1 MPTSLHTS
9 DSSYNTSSSTS
20 WTSGNK
26 VQQQQRRAAAKRQS
40 SSQTHEIQPRHQHL
54 TRKQHRRLQDA
65 HEEYHRQRELFQAQ
79 QQQQQEQQQYY
90 HHHQQ
95 TSIEH
100 TQHQEEMYSPQP
112 QSSGLSSSSS
122 GQYPPYAAPF
132 APSQRFSSLSRSSS
146 SSSIYHSSLLD
157 PIADATEAT
166 TKPRSR
172 RSSPGLSDHHHHPP
186 RQRGPYST
194 WTAIRENERHRLLT
208 NLSTLRESLQTVPLP
223 SQVAREN
230 LGRLHQRI
238 QRRRARAR
246 ETILYDLHQGVKV
259 VEAQVHRQVEMVLS
273 RLKEAPASKYAF
285 ALTNSFLSQV
295 IPPTSVTGSLLAQA
309 ANGLFYQAES
319 SSSSTSTYAQQHQQ
333 QQQQEANGSRS
344 ETESLTDD
352 FDSIALAGQLGTDPP
367 SALAG
372 LGDPNRL
379 STIVPP
385 GVAAACTQI
394 LSAALPSFIPSMVA
408 PLVCVFSY
416 QTPAISDLVPI
427 PYTPYPWSSA
437 SSSSSSSTAAG
448 VSSSSNTKVEEPARK
463 EFVYPWGHPNEPYP
477 APPPPTSQSTPPTTT
492 PATRLPP
499 SSPSLSTDDKS
510 RKQPQQQQQLSTTG
524 TSHPDPGI
532 VIVHSKTWTQH
543 EREALYLAAT
553 RFRLSGQWS
562 KIREMMSLH
571 RTDAEIES
579 EYKKLYGHRDP
590 SDDPLL
596 DDDEDDI
603 ESHYDARPS
612 IIDAMTY
619 NQQSNI
625 NSEEDDDADDETETM
640 IFMKFG
646 GARSANQK
654 RQQLQHLQSRRLHY
668 DHLHFQPPVPQQE
681 LQHQHQIQQNYHHPQ
696 QQQYQNNGAVNV
708 PPLHDTNTPYQQ
720 QQQQRLSSDPDP
732 IRIFKKEFMIDKRF
746 SLEEIPMR
754 I

>member
-1 MPTSLHTS
+1 
-9 DSSYNTSSSTS
+9 
-20 WTSGNK
+20 
-26 VQQQQRRAAAKRQS
+26 VQQQQRRAAAKRQN
-40 SSQTHEIQPRHQHL
+40 SSQTHEAQPRHQHL
-54 TRKQHRRLQDA
+54 TRKQQRRLQDA

-79 QQQQQEQQQYY
+79 QQHHQKQQQHY

-100 TQHQEEMYSPQP
+100 SQYHEEQRQNMYSPQP
-112 QSSGLSSSSS
+112 QSSGSSSSSS

-157 PIADATEAT
+157 PTADATEAA

-172 RSSPGLSDHHHHPP
+172 RSSPGLSDHPP
-186 RQRGPYST
+186 RQRGPYSA
-194 WTAIRENERHRLLT
+194 WTAIREKERHRLLT

-238 QRRRARAR
+238 QHRRARAR

-273 RLKEAPASKYAF
+273 CLKEAPASKYAF

-319 SSSSTSTYAQQHQQ
+319 SSPSTASNYP
-333 QQQQEANGSRS
+333 QQQQEQQQEADRSRS
-344 ETESLTDD
+344 EAESLTND
-352 FDSIALAGQLGTDPP
+352 FNSIALAGQVGTDRP

-372 LGDPNRL
+372 LGDPNGL
-379 STIVPP
+379 STKVPP

-416 QTPAISDLVPI
+416 QTPAISSLASI
-427 PYTPYPWSSA
+427 PYTPYPWSGA
-437 SSSSSSSTAAG
+437 ASSSSSSTAVG
-448 VSSSSNTKVEEPARK
+448 TSSSSNAKVEEPARK

-477 APPPPTSQSTPPTTT
+477 PPPPPTFQPTPSTPPTFV
-492 PATRLPP
+492 PATQSSASSP
-499 SSPSLSTDDKS
+499 SSPTNDKS
-510 RKQPQQQQQLSTTG
+510 RKQQQQQSTTG
-524 TSHPDPGI
+524 APHPDSGI

-562 KIREMMSLH
+562 KIREMMNLH

-579 EYKKLYGHRDP
+579 EYKKLYAHRDP
-590 SDDPLL
+590 SDDALL
-596 DDDEDDI
+596 DDDDDDI
-603 ESHYDARPS
+603 ENHYDARSS
-612 IIDAMTY
+612 IIDAITH
-619 NQQSNI
+619 NQQSNF
-625 NSEEDDDADDETETM
+625 NSEEEEDADDETETM

-668 DHLHFQPPVPQQE
+668 DQLHLQPPVPQQE
-681 LQHQHQIQQNYHHPQ
+681 LQHHQHQQHQAQQQNYHHQQ
-696 QQQYQNNGAVNV
+696 QQQYQNNGAFNV
-708 PPLHDTNTPYQQ
+708 PPLHDTTTPYQQ
-720 QQQQRLSSDPDP
+720 QHQQQQRLSNDPDP

-746 SLEEIPMR
+746 TLEEIPMR

>member
-1 MPTSLHTS
+1 M
-9 DSSYNTSSSTS
+9 
-20 WTSGNK
+20 
-26 VQQQQRRAAAKRQS
+26 
-40 SSQTHEIQPRHQHL
+40 
-54 TRKQHRRLQDA
+54 
-65 HEEYHRQRELFQAQ
+65 
-79 QQQQQEQQQYY
+79 
-90 HHHQQ
+90 
-95 TSIEH
+95 
-100 TQHQEEMYSPQP
+100 
-112 QSSGLSSSSS
+112 
-122 GQYPPYAAPF
+122 
-132 APSQRFSSLSRSSS
+132 
-146 SSSIYHSSLLD
+146 
-157 PIADATEAT
+157 
-166 TKPRSR
+166 KPRSR
-172 RSSPGLSDHHHHPP
+172 RSSPGLPDHHHHPP
-186 RQRGPYST
+186 RRRGPYSA
-194 WTAIRENERHRLLT
+194 WTAIREKEHHRLLT

-319 SSSSTSTYAQQHQQ
+319 PSSSTSTYAQQQQ
-333 QQQQEANGSRS
+333 QQQQEANRSRS
-344 ETESLTDD
+344 EAESLTND
-352 FDSIALAGQLGTDPP
+352 FESIALAGQLDTERP

-372 LGDPNRL
+372 LGDPNGL
-379 STIVPP
+379 STKAPP

-416 QTPAISDLVPI
+416 QTPAISDLASI
-427 PYTPYPWSSA
+427 PYTPYPWSGA

-448 VSSSSNTKVEEPARK
+448 ASSSSNTKVEVPART

-477 APPPPTSQSTPPTTT
+477 PPPLPPTSQPTPPTPTT
-492 PATRLPP
+492 TTSATQSPP
-499 SSPSLSTDDKS
+499 SSPSSPTNDKS
-510 RKQPQQQQQLSTTG
+510 RKQQKQRQKQLSTTG
-524 TSHPDPGI
+524 TSHPDSGI
-532 VIVHSKTWTQH
+532 VIVHSKSWTQH

-562 KIREMMSLH
+562 KIREMMNLH

-579 EYKKLYGHRDP
+579 EYKKLYAHRDP
-590 SDDPLL
+590 SDDSLL

-603 ESHYDARPS
+603 ESHYDARTS
-612 IIDAMTY
+612 IIDAMTH
-619 NQQSNI
+619 NQQSNV
-625 NSEEDDDADDETETM
+625 NSEEDDADDETETM

-646 GARSANQK
+646 GARSASQK

-668 DHLHFQPPVPQQE
+668 DQAHLQPPVPQQE
-681 LQHQHQIQQNYHHPQ
+681 LQHHHHQQDQTHRQNYHHQQ
-696 QQQYQNNGAVNV
+696 QQQYQNNRAFNV
-708 PPLHDTNTPYQQ
+708 PILHDTNTPSQQQ
-720 QQQQRLSSDPDP
+720 QQQQRLSNDLDP

-746 SLEEIPMR
+746 TLEEIPMR